1 MVKRKEPGGGATS
14 YAFYFIVI
22 IIAIVIF
29 LCLRFNALLYV
40 LEHEV
45 ETNLHILESAT
56 ITVNQDD
63 VESGDREDKY
73 GKEIDRKHI
82 ITAEMKNGTGLNT
95 NEEKQLK
102 AVGDYFSKAFVEKFK
117 LEGNLHP
124 SEGILKEICGPSAS
138 IRIGTVRIVEPF
150 YQYNSQNEVELG
162 DDKISLPE
170 LDGKDHDF
178 LGDDQDK
185 LQVNSSNI
193 EIVGW
198 KEYELHFDDNN
209 NFTSVTVTGTYAA
222 DEAPTFLGAKNK
234 KKKEVEGSTIE
245 ATALID
251 FNGIKNVFANMA
263 MEEPEISGAVEFN
276 EEGKITR
283 NDFNID
289 YKGTD
294 KKHLFADNPSYLH
307 YDVKVTEAYDIV
319 IAKDLKKGKPKDD
332 GKPIP
337 DIPLLPGTLSWT
349 SRIFA
354 RDEYGLVVHPIF
366 DETYFKNTFTFE
378 YEEPLNNVIS
388 KFNGQTIEFFP
399 LDYHNYLNWTEENY
413 DTARKKLKDDDPLN
427 MTSYEINIH
436 NDSGII
442 FAANEET
449 AVEFHYI
456 SDTLDTE
463 FLYGVIELGAVKDTY
478 DLNGDLQ
485 RLWKLHHD
493 DYNDALE
500 YWDVIN
506 VSYTVPAED
515 ISKIAELLNF
525 YNEWISKTPPDDIED
540 EETAERLWNEYNN
553 FYDQKINEIMDDHGV
568 ITLGNEYT
576 LTPIKIEPRDMG

>member
-29 LCLRFNALLYV
+29 MYLRFNALLYV

-95 NEEKQLK
+95 DEEKQLK

-185 LQVNSSNI
+185 LQVSSSNI

-222 DEAPTFLGAKNK
+222 DEAPKFLEAKNK
-234 KKKEVEGSTIE
+234 KKKEVNGATIE

-283 NDFNID
+283 NNFNID

-294 KKHLFADNPSYLH
+294 KTHLFADNPSYLH

-332 GKPIP
+332 SKPTP
-337 DIPLLPGTLSWT
+337 DTPLLPGSLSWT
-349 SRIFA
+349 SRVWTKG
-354 RDEYGLVVHPIF
+354 EGESVVHPIF
-366 DETYFKNTFTFE
+366 NETYFKNTFTFE
-378 YEEPLNNVIS
+378 YEEQFDDIIS
-388 KFNGQTIEFFP
+388 KFNGQTIEFYP
-399 LDYHNYLNWTEENY
+399 LDYHNYLNWTDENV
-413 DTARKKLKDDDPLN
+413 DAAREKLSDVDYSN
-427 MTSYEINIH
+427 YTGYEIDLRD
-436 NDSGII
+436 DSGAILV
-442 FAANEET
+442 ANEEEGR
-449 AVEFHYI
+449 EFHYT

-463 FLYGVIELGAVKDTY
+463 FLYGVIELRAVKDTY
-478 DLNGDLQ
+478 DLNGNIQ

-493 DYNDALE
+493 DYDYNLE
-500 YWDVIN
+500 YWDTIDI
-506 VSYTVPAED
+506 SYIVPVED
-515 ISKIAELLNF
+515 MSKIAELLNF
-525 YNEWISKTPPDDIED
+525 YNEWKSKEPSDDIED
-540 EETAERLWNEYNN
+540 EETAERLWGEYHD
-553 FYDQKINEIMDDHGV
+553 FYNQKINEIMDDHGV
-568 ITLGNEYT
+568 ITLSNGYK
-576 LTPIKIEPRDMG
+576 LTPIKIVPRTTG